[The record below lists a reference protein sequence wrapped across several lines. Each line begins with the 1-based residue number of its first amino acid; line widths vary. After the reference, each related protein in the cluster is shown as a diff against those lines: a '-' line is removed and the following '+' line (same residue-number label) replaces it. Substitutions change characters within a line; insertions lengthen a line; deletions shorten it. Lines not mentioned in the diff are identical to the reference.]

1 MTFAEKKID
10 YGLIPVIDVARELF
24 GQERRERT
32 TANERHFPDRG
43 GLFVNL
49 KKNRWYSHGNA
60 TGGDAIDHVPEESRD
75 GLRFRRVAPAQGPHS
90 HEEAPMRTAGG
101 SKWD

>member
-10 YGLIPVIDVARELF
+10 YGLIPVIDVARDLF
-24 GQERRERT
+24 GPESRERT

-49 KKNRWYSHGNA
+49 KKNVGTA
-60 TGGDAIDHVPEESRD
+60 TAKALAAMPSPSSASLTTAIIKRPSIGCGRTDTSRFSVN
-75 GLRFRRVAPAQGPHS
+75 GRRPRKS
-90 HEEAPMRTAGG
+90 
-101 SKWD
+101 

>member
-10 YGLIPVIDVARELF
+10 YGLIPVIDVARELL
-24 GQERRERT
+24 GQESRERT

-49 KKNRWYSHGNA
+49 KKNRW
-60 TGGDAIDHVPEESRD
+60 
-75 GLRFRRVAPAQGPHS
+75 
-90 HEEAPMRTAGG
+90 
-101 SKWD
+101 